1 MTAANSPGMSD
12 EQVEELLEALLEFR
26 ELLLGLNDRF
36 QSRMA
41 LLEQEFAERRAAVN
55 LPPGESQEKAET
67 PAPSIERKDF
77 KSAAS
82 AALAELDPED
92 AADEVESFD
101 ILDDEDAFDPDEEDD
116 FSIVDFDDDDDF

>member
-1 MTAANSPGMSD
+1 MSAAGSQGMSD

-26 ELLLGLNDRF
+26 ELLMGLNDRF

-55 LPPGESQEKAET
+55 LPPKPKEAS
-67 PAPSIERKDF
+67 PAPVIERKSF
-77 KSAAS
+77 QSAAS
-82 AALAELDPED
+82 AALAELDPE
-92 AADEVESFD
+92 AESEAEEEVFD
-101 ILDDEDAFDPDEEDD
+101 ILDDEDAFDPDEEDS